1 MTEIDRYK
9 QALANKEELMQT
21 KFKMREILTEEIA
34 TLKIDILKMRK
45 KLNGRC

>member
-9 QALANKEELMQT
+9 QALANKEELMQN
-21 KFKMREILTEEIA
+21 KFKMREILTEEIT

-45 KLNGRC
+45 RLNGR